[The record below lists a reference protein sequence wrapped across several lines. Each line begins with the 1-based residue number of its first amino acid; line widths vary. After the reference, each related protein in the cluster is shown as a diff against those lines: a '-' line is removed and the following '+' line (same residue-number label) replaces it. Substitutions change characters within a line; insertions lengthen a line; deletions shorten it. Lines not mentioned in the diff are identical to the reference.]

1 MYVFAEPMSEE
12 EIDEIQNSQKEK
24 VAEYERSIMGMAPKE
39 ESSAAS
45 LEEIQPKSVA
55 AEHSTAETEE
65 QIVDVTEQPN
75 EPTEAHSEAPREFS
89 VEALQATS
97 DQSLEN
103 ADIQQPQSI
112 QPFGMSE
119 SSNDRQFLSSQ
130 RNKSEEEEKSYKP
143 LLAMTLT
150 IRSRVNGDYVVRPER
165 LRAEDE
171 WKVEYALAE
180 IPKKAR
186 AWALYE
192 ATKARRKKV
201 FDRAN
206 GDVKEGEDEEPR
218 PVKHNDMYI
227 DMLREF
233 ARKGRRLR
241 DNIDLMELDR
251 EKVVVGQPYGK
262 VEKKAE
268 QAEQTDS

>member
-12 EIDEIQNSQKEK
+12 DIDEIQNSQKEK

-45 LEEIQPKSVA
+45 AEEISPNSVA
-55 AEHSTAETEE
+55 AEDSTAETKERTVE
-65 QIVDVTEQPN
+65 VTEQPD

-89 VEALQATS
+89 AEALQATS
-97 DQSLEN
+97 DRSLEN
-103 ADIQQPQSI
+103 ADIQQPQSV
-112 QPFGMSE
+112 QPFGTSE
-119 SSNDRQFLSSQ
+119 SSTDRKFLSSQ
-130 RNKSEEEEKSYKP
+130 RNKLEEEEKSYKP

-150 IRSRVNGDYVVRPER
+150 IRSRVNGDYVARPER
-165 LRAEDE
+165 LRVEDE

-180 IPKKAR
+180 IPKQAR

-218 PVKHNDMYI
+218 PAKHNDMYI

-233 ARKGRRLR
+233 ARKGRKLR

-262 VEKKAE
+262 VEKKAQ